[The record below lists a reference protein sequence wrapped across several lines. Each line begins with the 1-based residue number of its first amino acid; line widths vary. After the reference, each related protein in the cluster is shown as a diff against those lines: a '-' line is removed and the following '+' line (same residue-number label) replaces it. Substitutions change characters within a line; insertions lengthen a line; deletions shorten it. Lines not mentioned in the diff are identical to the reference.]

1 MTSMSSLAHDPV
13 VILAVHAAFALL
25 FAAAARHKLRDRA
38 AFAATLAAYRVLP
51 AAATGAAGAG
61 VAAVEAA
68 IAVAWLLPGAGRIAA
83 AGTIA
88 LLVAYGAAIALN
100 LARGRRTID
109 CGCGIGGAPQ
119 PISAWLVARNA
130 CLAGAAWWTTVAGA
144 GVRSSDAGRV
154 IAANA
159 AGAIPADG
167 ALGLASNA
175 VHASAAYAAGVVSA
189 SAARP
194 LHWLDALTLLGLLA
208 VTTATWTAAHGLA
221 AAAARVRAVDAR
233 HARRHGGA
241 S

>member
-1 MTSMSSLAHDPV
+1 MPSVAHDPV
-13 VILAVHAAFALL
+13 VILTVHAAFALL

-51 AAATGAAGAG
+51 ASVTGAAGVG
-61 VAAVEAA
+61 IAAVEAA
-68 IAVAWLLPGAGRIAA
+68 TATAWLVPGAGRIAA
-83 AGTIA
+83 LATIA
-88 LLVAYGAAIALN
+88 LLGAYGAAIALN

-109 CGCGIGGAPQ
+109 CGCGLGGAPQ
-119 PISAWLVARNA
+119 PISGWLVVRNA
-130 CLAGAAWWTTVAGA
+130 GLAGVAWWTVMAGGGPLSPNVTRA
-144 GVRSSDAGRV
+144 
-154 IAANA
+154 IAAP
-159 AGAIPADG
+159 GASMVPADA
-167 ALGLASNA
+167 ALGVVSP
-175 VHASAAYAAGVVSA
+175 AAYAASVFGA

-194 LHWLDALTLLGLLA
+194 LHWLDALTLIGLLA